1 MNIRVI
7 DGSIQTT
14 PGMMAHIR
22 TRLSAA
28 LDRFSPQVRDVEI
41 HIRDDNGPKGGRD
54 KRCAIHAHIDGATP
68 IIVEHRDS
76 EFYAAIDQATH
87 KLKRAVS
94 RFFERR
100 RDR

>member
-14 PGMMAHIR
+14 PGMMAHIQA
-22 TRLSAA
+22 RLNNA
-28 LDRFSPQVRDVEI
+28 LDRFARQVRDVEI
-41 HIRDDNGPKGGRD
+41 HIKDENGPKGGRD
-54 KRCAIHAHIDGATP
+54 KRCSIHAHIDGAGP
-68 IIVEHRDS
+68 IIVEHHDS
-76 EFYAAIDQATH
+76 EFYAAIDQASH

-94 RFFERR
+94 RFFDRR

>member
-14 PGMMAHIR
+14 PGMVAHIR
-22 TRLSAA
+22 ARLNNA
-28 LDRFSPQVRDVEI
+28 LDRFSRHVRDVEI
-41 HIRDDNGPKGGRD
+41 HIKDDNGPKGGVD
-54 KRCAIHAHIDGATP
+54 KRCSIHAHIDGSAP

-76 EFYAAIDQATH
+76 EFYAAIDQASH
-87 KLKRAVS
+87 KLKRAVT
-94 RFFERR
+94 RFFDRR